1 MLLSIHSLIKDTLD
15 VKCLFLLNPNMVE
28 PIIDGANNYFLK
40 FYFKDGKTSI
50 IPKENIIYLRRY
62 FCENNIFGGTGSRS
76 NHEALLRTLMSN
88 DAFLLGVEK
97 AVFSSF
103 KIKGILKLNAILK
116 VEDKKKALD
125 NFNKILTSSN
135 YKSSIIP
142 LDFKKRISAHYRLI
156 S

>member
-1 MLLSIHSLIKDTLD
+1 MRIIFLVELVLD
-15 VKCLFLLNPNMVE
+15 L
-28 PIIDGANNYFLK
+28 
-40 FYFKDGKTSI
+40 
-50 IPKENIIYLRRY
+50 
-62 FCENNIFGGTGSRS
+62 
-76 NHEALLRTLMSN
+76 HEALLRTLMSN